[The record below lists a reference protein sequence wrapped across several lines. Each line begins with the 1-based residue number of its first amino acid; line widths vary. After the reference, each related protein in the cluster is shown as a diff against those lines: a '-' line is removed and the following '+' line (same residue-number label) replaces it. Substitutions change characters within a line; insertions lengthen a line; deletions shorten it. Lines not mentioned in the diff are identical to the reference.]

1 MPDIVCPE
9 CGHLSSFVAIRRSSD
24 EFCPQ
29 CDYPLFWAPTA
40 VPMATPGSTNL
51 ATLRRLPGAGG
62 RQRVGSKVCPECGE
76 LSPLTE
82 THCIRCGADLDPKPI
97 PVPSPA
103 PPSASAAATCLK
115 SQPSELPE
123 AAARTSARAP
133 RGRCRRRAPCRSRGR
148 RSGRG

>member
-9 CGHLSSFVAIRRSSD
+9 CGHESSFVAIRRSSD

-29 CDYPLFWAPTA
+29 CDFPLFWAPTA
-40 VPMATPGSTNL
+40 VPMATPGSTNM

-82 THCIRCGADLDPKPI
+82 THCIRCGADLDPKP
-97 PVPSPA
+97 VPA
-103 PPSASAAATCLK
+103 P
-115 SQPSELPE
+115 EPE
-123 AAARTSARAP
+123 PIREVLVPPPPPPPEPTRPWWVIPAIVLAGIANIILLIETYNWWW
-133 RGRCRRRAPCRSRGR
+133 
-148 RSGRG
+148 